1 MNNNRL
7 TFKTGF
13 RDAIPIALGYFAVSM
28 TFGVATVGY
37 GFPSWSA
44 ILVSLTNFTGSG
56 QALGVQL
63 LAVSTTTLLELFVA
77 MLIINVRYAL
87 MSVTVAQL
95 LSPKVTL
102 LQRFVIAFG
111 VTDENFAVA
120 VSRRKELTFSYLM
133 GLEITAF
140 IGWIGGTIVG
150 ALVGDVLPEVVM
162 TAFGIALPA
171 MFVAIVLPPCRH
183 SKAITVVVLIAVAMS
198 CAFYYIPG
206 LNLLSKGWV
215 YVICGVVSAIIGA
228 LLFPVKED
236 GENDGGEGQEKTE
249 KENSV

>member
-183 SKAITVVVLIAVAMS
+183 SKAIAVVVLIAVAMS
-198 CAFYYIPG
+198 WPVAH
-206 LNLLSKGWV
+206 LLSIRV
-215 YVICGVVSAIIGA
+215 
-228 LLFPVKED
+228 LL
-236 GENDGGEGQEKTE
+236 
-249 KENSV
+249 